1 MVLYVVFYESAPDA
15 LQRIP
20 GLFPDHRARLD
31 EFHQRGDLIM
41 VGPFGDPIT
50 EGSMAIFRTRESAE
64 EFATGDPF
72 VIGGAVARW
81 YLREWNEVF
90 SGP

>member
-15 LQRIP
+15 LERIP
-20 GLFPDHRARLD
+20 ALFPDHRARLD
-31 EFHQRGDLIM
+31 EFHARGDLIM
-41 VGPFGDPIT
+41 VGPFADPIT

-72 VIGGAVARW
+72 VTGGAVARW
-81 YLREWNEVF
+81 YLREWNEAL